1 MAALESHIPKTQLT
15 DALAWERSTMQTAA
29 KIHDEVGQHD
39 AAGLSKTVAQIDV
52 ADLQAV
58 QGNYQALYGKKLTDV
73 VASDE
78 KLPQVT
84 RTQVAE
90 QLNRELQPPKS
101 EADCV
106 AFTSA
111 VFGQMQRIDALKI
124 LGSGE
129 LAIEQSRLLAQL
141 GSNHKDLGGELK
153 RASSFG
159 SDNQKRGEQGVQEGA
174 VETQDAERSLRKTV
188 ASFSAD
194 ELKAIEEYS
203 LIHASTPGQGV
214 LERLAGDHDIS
225 MDTRSFI
232 ADLSKKG

>member
-1 MAALESHIPKTQLT
+1 MAALESHIPKTRLT

-101 EADCV
+101 EADRV
-106 AFTSA
+106 AFTSLA
-111 VFGQMQRIDALKI
+111 FGHMQRIDTLNV

-129 LAIEQSRLLAQL
+129 LAIEQSRQLAQL
-141 GSNHKDLGGELK
+141 GSYREDLGRELK
-153 RASSFG
+153 WASS
-159 SDNQKRGEQGVQEGA
+159 SDNQRRGEEGMQEGA
-174 VETQDAERSLRKTV
+174 AETQDAERSLRKTV

-214 LERLAGDHDIS
+214 LERLAGDRDIS
-225 MDTRSFI
+225 VDTRSFI